1 MGFEYGPQPVIL
13 HELSAGQLSSRWQR
27 AIRLWWLLRSLYGS
41 PQPWGE
47 ALPQPFRYKDL
58 RSLLFAP
65 SHGMQ
70 DQAALEGLVANCSG
84 TACLCQ
90 RSLRALL
97 LAADPALD
105 LESWMA
111 QMAKY
116 TGIAI
121 ADWERALAIAPFAV
135 VHRSI
140 RDDLKALV
148 QLGWLR
154 QVERGQFAAIALGD
168 LPQLSEHLPMPAAT
182 TLTPAETWDLLRV
195 LEEVAFVQPQLHVV
209 IHRLWEQVSQS
220 SSRRSRWSAEPE
232 KRIFIQL
239 DYILPTEMQEQVDTY
254 QYEIEQLWQQP
265 DGGMM
270 QFETWL
276 PREQRRATVTVY
288 PVCLHYA
295 RRAKYLSA
303 YGINPDGKL
312 GWHNYRLDRIA
323 SERLTV
329 LIWGD
334 PRVPRALKAM
344 RDRGELP
351 TPSQVQAALEEAWG
365 FNFYLP
371 KAWLLMRFSPWFA
384 RWYVD
389 GTERHP
395 TFERVDDGALRSLIT
410 QYVPLAEQAQV
421 QRVVAAQNPQDG
433 WYYAGWVRLGDI
445 NVVMRL
451 RDWRP
456 QGEVIAPWQL
466 RQQMKAEAAQEGR
479 YYQGDESQDEP

>member
-1 MGFEYGPQPVIL
+1 MRFNYGPTPQVL
-13 HELSAGQLSSRWQR
+13 HGLSAGQLASRWQR
-27 AIRLWWLLRSLYGS
+27 AIRLWWLLRSLYGK
-41 PQPWGE
+41 QAPWCDE
-47 ALPQPFRYKDL
+47 LPEPFRYGDL
-58 RSLLFAP
+58 RSRLFAP
-65 SHGMQ
+65 SHGEQ
-70 DQAALEGLVANCSG
+70 DQDALETLMINCQE
-84 TACLCQ
+84 TNCLCQ

-97 LAADPALD
+97 LAAAPTLD
-105 LESWMA
+105 LDLWMA
-111 QMAKY
+111 GMVQY

-121 ADWERALAIAPFAV
+121 ADWDKALATVPFAV

-154 QVERGQFAAIALGD
+154 QVGRGQFATVPPEDWPPVSEQAL
-168 LPQLSEHLPMPAAT
+168 T
-182 TLTPAETWDLLRV
+182 TTTMALTAAETWDLLRV

-209 IHRLWEQVSQS
+209 INRLWEQVSQS
-220 SSRRSRWSAEPE
+220 PSERSPCPGEPE

-239 DYILPTEMQEQVDTY
+239 DYILPTEMQEQVDTH

-265 DGGMM
+265 DGGII

-276 PREQRRATVTVY
+276 AREQRQAAVTVY

-303 YGINPDGKL
+303 YGIDPDGQL

-323 SERLTV
+323 SERLTA
-329 LIWGD
+329 LPWGD
-334 PRVPRALKAM
+334 PRVPRELKER

-351 TPSQVQAALEEAWG
+351 TPSDVQIALDEAWG

-384 RWYVD
+384 RWYVN

-395 TFERVDDGALRSLIT
+395 TF
-410 QYVPLAEQAQV
+410 
-421 QRVVAAQNPQDG
+421 QRVSYAEAQSQITRHVPPGQQAAVAAVLAARSPQDG
-433 WYYAGWVRLGDI
+433 YYAGWVRLGDI

-456 QGEVIAPWQL
+456 QGEVIAPWPL
-466 RQQMKAEAAQEGR
+466 RQQMAAEAQQEATHYR
-479 YYQGDESQDEP
+479 ED